1 MAWFS
6 NVKQIEID
14 WVLRKLV
21 DWYAIVLMQ
30 PAERF
35 QYLTFEQQPAAR

>member
-30 PAERF
+30 H
-35 QYLTFEQQPAAR
+35 ARRAISVLDF